1 MQCVLAFRVSGRNRK
16 MNEEPNYI
24 INLNKLI
31 QAREIELL
39 EWCLKQCNTGMT
51 IPMIK
56 LRIHNKLVEIKGEGE
71 KA

>member
-1 MQCVLAFRVSGRNRK
+1 
-16 MNEEPNYI
+16 MNLDKEYCADVNWPTTERRI
-24 INLNKLI
+24 LDAQIVILD
-31 QAREIELL
+31 
-39 EWCLKQCNTGMT
+39 WCLKQCNTGMT